1 MIFLINQSQKRTL
14 DETRVFTW
22 RSPLLFIFIH
32 FLFFYTR
39 NGIYAGLDKSKR
51 EAEQFCFCH
60 QLRPRSFDTTSQ
72 LEKHLVR
79 KYLSAAVSQSVSVY
93 PSRYERPK
101 IIIKHSCL
109 FGATLSASA
118 TANRQTQWV
127 SPHPC
132 SDRRRRQSRGKRTAR
147 CGTAAPNDLP
157 SVSTDWEKPLPPA
170 TLPCHPS
177 HGGWLL
183 SPMSTLLQLWLAV
196 LTSLPP
202 PPPPSVHPPPSET
215 PSPIHHI

>member
-1 MIFLINQSQKRTL
+1 MCYVAACNIKCTTAAVIFLINQSQKRTL

-22 RSPLLFIFIH
+22 RSTLLFIFIH

-60 QLRPRSFDTTSQ
+60 QLRPRSFDSTSQ

-118 TANRQTQWV
+118 TANRQTQ
-127 SPHPC
+127 
-132 SDRRRRQSRGKRTAR
+132 
-147 CGTAAPNDLP
+147 
-157 SVSTDWEKPLPPA
+157 
-170 TLPCHPS
+170 
-177 HGGWLL
+177 
-183 SPMSTLLQLWLAV
+183 
-196 LTSLPP
+196 
-202 PPPPSVHPPPSET
+202 
-215 PSPIHHI
+215 